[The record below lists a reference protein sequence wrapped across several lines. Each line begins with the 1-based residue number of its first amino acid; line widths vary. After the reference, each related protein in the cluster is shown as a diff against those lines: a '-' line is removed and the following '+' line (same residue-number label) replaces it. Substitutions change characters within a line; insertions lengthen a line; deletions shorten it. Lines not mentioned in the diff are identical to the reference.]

1 MLIRVTGG
9 GDGIRPYL
17 EEGRKEGRAWSR
29 EELDERV
36 VLTGDLATTDAVI
49 QSIDSAGDRYFH
61 ITLSFREDDVP
72 EDQLRE
78 VIKEFEDFAFAAYRP
93 DEYSFYAEAHYPRI
107 KSYTNRLTGEFV
119 ERKPHIHIVIP
130 KQNLLTGRPL
140 DLFGKTTQQERF
152 IDACQEHVNNKF
164 GFASPKDHRRI
175 EFTGESEMIARYKG
189 DTFRGRNADVKS
201 ALLDAMIERDV
212 RTKEAFGLM
221 LQEFGAVRERNAG
234 KSSAYFNIKPE
245 GYEKGINLRDYV
257 FGDEFIVLS
266 REEKKIVLAREITR
280 SYIDAG
286 KEKRDPALIE
296 ATLKEWHDIR
306 AREIKYINSGNR
318 KAYAQWRDASIDEKR
333 DILAQRERA
342 FYAKHDRKSADGQQ
356 PGSIERIDAN
366 LRTASRALRSAG
378 TALGAVKRDPGNI
391 VDRSAVRAV
400 AAAIRRHEGRA
411 RTPRITE
418 QRRPRD
424 NVIGQLQRD
433 ISERAQR
440 GSAEPTMAAIKQ
452 GLDARRLLSALGASH
467 GVIQS
472 KYEVAKGRDG
482 SDRIVCGK
490 RHLNVSD
497 FLTAEMRLPWV
508 QAERILRDEFVRQ
521 QSNAPRRNVPTE
533 PSRSQLWPEFQ
544 AWKSTRPT
552 ERTAAWQAQRD
563 SEKARKVAIAADYSE
578 AKSAI
583 TDNPGMRYAD
593 RRSQLSIERMR
604 KVAADQQLAAQIASE
619 REAFRQQWN
628 VRSNELFRTFLQHWA
643 GQGDALAL
651 DELRR
656 QRTEPERHDPQQAR
670 VSGNGRGEAVYL
682 PAPLEYRVSRN
693 GDVTYSAQ
701 GRDVLRDE
709 VRAVTVLQPSD
720 TAVIESGLRL
730 AMAKFGSELTVTGS
744 DEFKQK
750 LVQVA
755 IDQGLRV
762 DFKDPAMREAYDA
775 LRHSTKPTERPAE
788 TIPTPPI
795 QTRTAERS
803 ASMPVKSV
811 TPTSASPTHAASER
825 AKQQAQQRAYDA
837 LARRKEQARMTDMPA
852 WLTAQG
858 HRLVKNGTNEYKV
871 HEGSGPT
878 LRLFKS
884 TTDGAWLITDGTH
897 TLDSIGYVQQRDR
910 VDFKGAVE
918 RLTGGTAATHQA
930 RPSAAPKP
938 KADPPRPVTLR
949 YANEAQGQA
958 ALRYLEGRGI
968 SRATIEQ
975 ARKDGMLGF
984 DDRGVVFL
992 GRDTKGDI
1000 RSAETRFLKAH
1011 TIDGEART
1019 KMNAKG
1025 SDRTYS
1031 PLLSGDPKHVH
1042 LVEGGVDALAL
1053 RDIHRREHPG
1063 EVPPTIIVTGGAR
1076 TLKWKDN
1083 PTIAE
1088 LLRDAETVSIHKEN
1102 EKDHHGLPDRTKQA
1116 DTDAAHE
1123 KQMEAVVAIRQGRAD
1138 GLQFERPAPAFKD
1151 LAERNAHEVKV
1162 AESKAAEA
1170 ARQDDDEHMKP
1181 RR

>member
-1 MLIRVTGG
+1 MLLRITGG
-9 GDGIRPYL
+9 NDGIRPYL

-36 VLTGDLATTDAVI
+36 VLAGDLATTDAAI
-49 QSIDSAGDRYFH
+49 QSINSADDRYLH
-61 ITLSFREDDVP
+61 ITLAFREDHVSEGELRDV
-72 EDQLRE
+72 
-78 VIKEFEDFAFAAYRP
+78 VKAFEAFAFAAYRP
-93 DEYSFYAEAHYPRI
+93 DEYSLYAEAHYPRI
-107 KSYTNRLTGEFV
+107 KSYTNRRTGEFV

-152 IDACQEHVNNKF
+152 VDAFQEHVNNTF

-175 EFTGESEMIARYKG
+175 EFTGESEMISRYKG
-189 DTFRGRNADVKS
+189 DLFRRRDADVKS
-201 ALLDAMIERDV
+201 ALLNAMIERDV
-212 RTKEAFGLM
+212 RTKKTFELM
-221 LQEFGAVRERNAG
+221 LHEFGAVRERNEG
-234 KSSAYFNIKPE
+234 KSNSYFNIKLE
-245 GYEKGINLRDYV
+245 GAAKGVNLRDYV
-257 FGDEFIVLS
+257 FSEEFIALS
-266 REEKKIVLAREITR
+266 REEKKNALEHEVTR
-280 SYIDAG
+280 SYIEAG
-286 KEKRDPALIE
+286 KAKRDPELIA

-318 KAYAQWRDASIDEKR
+318 KVYAQWRAASLDEKR

-342 FYAKHDRKSADGQQ
+342 FYAKYDRKRADGQQ
-356 PGSIERIDAN
+356 PESIERIDAN
-366 LRTASRALRSAG
+366 LRTARRALRSAG

-391 VDRSAVRAV
+391 ADRSAVRAV
-400 AAAIRRHEGRA
+400 AAAVRRYEGRA
-411 RTPRITE
+411 RTPRIAE

-424 NVIGQLQRD
+424 NVVGQMQRGV
-433 ISERAQR
+433 SERMQQA
-440 GSAEPTMAAIKQ
+440 SAEPSMAAIKQ
-452 GLDARRLLSALGASH
+452 GLDARRLLSAVGASH
-467 GVIQS
+467 GVIPG
-472 KYEVAKGRDG
+472 KYEVTKGKDG

-497 FLTAEMRLPWV
+497 FLTAEMKLPWV

-521 QSNAPRRNVPTE
+521 KTNAPQRNVPDE
-533 PSRSQLWPEFQ
+533 PGRGQLWQEFQ
-544 AWKSTRPT
+544 VWKSARPA
-552 ERTAAWQAQRD
+552 ERAAAWQAQRD
-563 SEKARKVAIAADYSE
+563 SEKDRKGVIAAEYRE
-578 AKSAI
+578 AKAAI
-583 TDNPGMRYAD
+583 TYNPGMRYAD

-604 KVAADQQLAAQIASE
+604 KVEADQRLSVQIASE
-619 REAFRQQWN
+619 RDAFREQWN
-628 VRSNELFRTFLQHWA
+628 MRNNELFRTFLQQRA

-656 QRTEPERHDPQQAR
+656 QRTEPERRDPRQAQ

-682 PAPLEYRVSRN
+682 PAPLEYRVGRN

-709 VRAVTVLQPSD
+709 LRAVTVLQPSD

-730 AMAKFGSELTVTGS
+730 AMAKFGAELTVSGS

-755 IDQGLRV
+755 VNQGLRV
-762 DFKDPAMREAYDA
+762 DFKDPAMREAYET
-775 LRHSTKPTERPAE
+775 LRQNAKATERPAE
-788 TIPTPPI
+788 TIAVPPPRTHTNERSESMSVNPTTPTP
-795 QTRTAERS
+795 
-803 ASMPVKSV
+803 
-811 TPTSASPTHAASER
+811 ASPPQATAER
-825 AKQQAQQRAYDA
+825 AKQQAQQKAYDA

-852 WLTAQG
+852 WLAAHG
-858 HRLVKNGTNEYKV
+858 HRLVKNGTNEFKV
-871 HEGSGPT
+871 HEGNGPT
-878 LRLFKS
+878 LRLFKA
-884 TTDGAWLITDGTH
+884 TTDGAWLIMDGTR
-897 TLDSIGYVQQRDR
+897 TFDPIGYVQQRER

-918 RLTGGTAATHQA
+918 RLTGGTTVAYQA
-930 RPSAAPKP
+930 RPSTAPPPQAAQQ
-938 KADPPRPVTLR
+938 PVTLR
-949 YANEAQGQA
+949 YANEAQRQA

-968 SRATIEQ
+968 SLATIEQ
-975 ARKDGMLGF
+975 ARKDGMLSF

-992 GRDTKGDI
+992 GRDTKGDV
-1000 RSAETRFLKAH
+1000 RSAETRFLKAQ

-1031 PLLSGDPKHVH
+1031 PLLQGDLKHVH

-1083 PTIAE
+1083 PAIAE
-1088 LLRDAETVSIHKEN
+1088 LLREADTVSIHKEN
-1102 EKDHHGLPDRTKQA
+1102 EKDKHGQPDRAKQA
-1116 DTDAAHE
+1116 DTDDAHE

-1162 AESKAAEA
+1162 VESKAAEV
-1170 ARQDDDEHMKP
+1170 ARQDDDDERMRP